1 MTSVKL
7 KLKQFE
13 PEPEIPKLSNHK
25 YKSNQ
30 NKGILISEGIFT
42 LFLKR
47 MGEII
52 ILNVLHFGLK
62 SVG

>member
-13 PEPEIPKLSNHK
+13 PEPEIPKISNYK
-25 YKSNQ
+25 NKSNQ

-47 MGEII
+47 MC
-52 ILNVLHFGLK
+52 
-62 SVG
+62 

>member
-13 PEPEIPKLSNHK
+13 PEPEIPKLSNYN

-47 MGEII
+47 MCDII
-52 ILNVLHFGLK
+52 TLNVLHFRLK